1 MVIEQKTIKERSRM
15 HYTHFNKYDRVRLE
29 AHLSADLSYRRIADL
44 LGYSI
49 GAISY
54 EVNRNGGRAG
64 YDATRANQK
73 ARKQRFKA
81 NQCHRKIGLNDW
93 IADEVMR
100 LLKKHWSPEQII
112 GRFVTEKR
120 IKPTSVS
127 AIYDWCNKNKNLYIL
142 LPRKHNKYRRTK
154 AGNDRDKARK
164 EADTRKSIEAR
175 PASIERRKQVGNW
188 EGDTIIGKEKTARIL
203 THVERK
209 TGYLLA
215 SLLHNVTAKEIRAE
229 SVRAFQTIP
238 DCKKKTIT
246 YDRGTEFADWEL
258 TEKEL
263 QTDIYFAHAY
273 HSWERGTNENTNG
286 LIRRYFPKKTL
297 FANIK
302 EEEFEQIVDEINHR
316 PRKRLGYKS
325 PYEVFNNVQ
334 LRMLI

>member
-1 MVIEQKTIKERSRM
+1 M
-15 HYTHFNKYDRVRLE
+15 HYTHFNKYDRIRLE
-29 AHLSADLSYRRIADL
+29 AHLRSGLVYRRISQL

-54 EVNRNGGRAG
+54 EVKDNGGRDK
-64 YDATRANQK
+64 YDAAKANQK
-73 ARKQRFKA
+73 ARKQRLIA
-81 NQCHRKIGLNDW
+81 NQCHRKIGMDNWLTG
-93 IADEVMR
+93 EVVR
-100 LLKKHWSPEQII
+100 LLEKHWSPEQIV
-112 GRFVTEKR
+112 GRFITEKK
-120 IKPTSVS
+120 IKPTSVT

-154 AGNDRDKARK
+154 AGNDRKKVREGV
-164 EADTRKSIEAR
+164 EAKKSIDVRPKQIETRKMI
-175 PASIERRKQVGNW
+175 GDW

-215 SLLHNVTAKEIRAE
+215 NLLYGVTAEKIRIESIRAF
-229 SVRAFQTIP
+229 RDIP
-238 DCKKKTIT
+238 NGKKKTIT

-258 TEKEL
+258 TEQQL
-263 QTDIYFAHAY
+263 RADIYFAHAY

-302 EEEFEQIVDEINHR
+302 EAELERIVNEINYR
-316 PRKRLGYKS
+316 PRKRLGYRS
-325 PYEVFNNVQ
+325 PHEVFNDVQ

>member
-1 MVIEQKTIKERSRM
+1 LNRKPLRRGERM

-29 AHLSADLSYRRIADL
+29 AHLSAKLSYRRIADL

-54 EVNRNGGRAG
+54 EVNRNGGRVK
-64 YDATRANQK
+64 YDAARASQK
-73 ARKQRFKA
+73 ARKQRLKA
-81 NQCHRKIGLNDW
+81 NQCHRKIGLDDW
-93 IADEVMR
+93 ITDEVIR
-100 LLKKHWSPEQII
+100 LLKKHWSPEQIV
-112 GRFVTEKR
+112 GRFVAEKK
-120 IKPTSVS
+120 IKPTSVT

-154 AGNDRDKARK
+154 AGNDRKKARE
-164 EADTRKSIEAR
+164 EADIRKPIEAR
-175 PASIERRKQVGNW
+175 SESVEKRKQVGNW

-215 SLLHNVTAKEIRAE
+215 SLLYDVTAEKIRIE
-229 SVRAFQTIP
+229 SVRAFQGIS
-238 DCKKKTIT
+238 DNRKKTIT
-246 YDRGTEFADWEL
+246 YDRGTEFSDWEL
-258 TEKEL
+258 TEREL
-263 QTDIYFAHAY
+263 QTNIYFAHAY

-302 EEEFEQIVDEINHR
+302 EVELKQAVDEINYR

-325 PYEVFNNVQ
+325 PYEAFNDVQ

>member
-1 MVIEQKTIKERSRM
+1 M
-15 HYTHFNKYDRVRLE
+15 HYTHFNKYDRVKLE
-29 AHLSADLSYRRIADL
+29 AHLESGLSYRRIAL
-44 LGYSI
+44 LIGFTI

-54 EVNRNGGRAG
+54 EVRTNGGRKNYNA
-64 YDATRANQK
+64 AKANQK
-73 ARKQRFKA
+73 ARKQRLKA
-81 NQCHRKIGLNDW
+81 NQCHRKIGLDDW
-93 IADEVMR
+93 ITDEVTR
-100 LLKKHWSPEQII
+100 LLKKHWSPEQIV
-112 GRFVTEKR
+112 GRFVAEKK
-120 IKPTSVS
+120 IKPTSVT
-127 AIYDWCNKNKNLYIL
+127 AIYDWCNKNKNLYTL

-154 AGNDRDKARK
+154 AGNDRKKAR
-164 EADTRKSIEAR
+164 EEVDTRKSIEAR
-175 PASIERRKQVGNW
+175 PVSVEKRKQVGNW

-215 SLLHNVTAKEIRAE
+215 NLLYGVTAEKIRIE
-229 SVRAFQTIP
+229 SVEAFKNIP
-238 DCKKKTIT
+238 DYKKKTIT

-258 TEKEL
+258 TEREL
-263 QTDIYFAHAY
+263 QTNIYFAHAY

-302 EEEFEQIVDEINHR
+302 EKELEQIVDEINCR

-325 PYEVFNNVQ
+325 PYEVFNGVQ